1 MKKSKLEETLAFQMR
16 AVGIDY
22 DREIRFHPT
31 RQWRFD
37 FGIKKLR
44 IGIECEGLTNPKMKS
59 RHTTNSGY
67 RADCVKYNAAAL
79 EGWYVLRFTWDT
91 IRNGQALTI
100 IEKMI
105 DFRLKEMRSD
115 DDI

>member
-22 DREIRFHPT
+22 DREVRFHST
-31 RQWRFD
+31 RRWRFD

-59 RHTTNSGY
+59 RHTTNSGF
-67 RADCVKYNAAAL
+67 REDCVKYNAAAI
-79 EGWYVLRFTWDT
+79 EGWFVLRFTWDT
-91 IRNGQALTI
+91 IRNGQALVM

-105 DFRLKEMRSD
+105 ARRYNEQHTND
-115 DDI
+115 